1 MSDGDE
7 DLVTRTAAGDAT
19 AFRELLERYE
29 LKLYRLALR
38 IVHNDHDA
46 QEIVQGVFLSTWRS
60 LSGFEGRAQVGS
72 WLYRITVNASLMF
85 LRVRQ
90 RHPEI
95 AVEDLGKGAL
105 DGGAEFPGHGP
116 DRPKEPDEQLQTAEL
131 RRQIQNSVDKLP
143 DGLRAVFLVREVEG
157 LSTAKTA
164 RELGL
169 SQPAV
174 KTRLYRARRALRRE
188 MKDYLAP

>member
-60 LSGFEGRAQVGS
+60 LSGTGWELALPYNRECVAHVSARAPTS
-72 WLYRITVNASLMF
+72 
-85 LRVRQ
+85 
-90 RHPEI
+90 P
-95 AVEDLGKGAL
+95 
-105 DGGAEFPGHGP
+105 
-116 DRPKEPDEQLQTAEL
+116 
-131 RRQIQNSVDKLP
+131 
-143 DGLRAVFLVREVEG
+143 
-157 LSTAKTA
+157 
-164 RELGL
+164 
-169 SQPAV
+169 
-174 KTRLYRARRALRRE
+174 
-188 MKDYLAP
+188 